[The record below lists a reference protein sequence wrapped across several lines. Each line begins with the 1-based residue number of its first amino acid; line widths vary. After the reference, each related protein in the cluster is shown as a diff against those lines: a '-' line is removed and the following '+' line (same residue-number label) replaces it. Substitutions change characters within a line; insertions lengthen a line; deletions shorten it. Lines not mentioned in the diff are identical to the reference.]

1 MLTPEYLTRIVEATQ
16 EKVSEVNSYLVARI
30 AKRIRKLFES
40 TGKVDI
46 SPSSINDIKKQIS
59 SGKVYE
65 EVQAEIE
72 KKLPEIHREVRR
84 AFYDAAVKI
93 SHENTVFTKK
103 VVEIEQEQ
111 GNLLD
116 IEVPNATKFERI
128 GIPEDASKL
137 NMTPKEIRVLESA
150 YRRTNGEIYNL
161 TRTCAGEAQKDFI
174 EACDRAFFRTSHGV
188 SIDTAIMDA
197 INEVASKGITTVHY
211 GRRNDSIETAIAR
224 AVRTGVNQAN
234 GDIVLTR
241 CAEMGVNHVLV
252 SQHVGARVTD
262 RDDFTNHSLW
272 QGKVYR
278 VDWDNP
284 LLSQYEPTP
293 REIQENGKSFA
304 FLNKIKEFF
313 RLKIRGNQYK
323 DFIIECG
330 YGQMLGI
337 CGINCRHSFGAFY
350 PGVNINT
357 NKPINQK
364 LNEEKYKLEQKQR
377 GMERAIRKAK
387 RIKNAIEVSGLEGE
401 ELAERIREINRLI
414 KAQTESYNS
423 FCAEHADKGIKPI
436 NWRLKVA
443 RTEGVSN
450 I

>member
-16 EKVSEVNSYLVARI
+16 EKVSEVNSYLTARI
-30 AKRIRKLFES
+30 AKRIKGLFEN

-46 SPSSINDIKKQIS
+46 SPSSISDIKKQIS
-59 SGKVYE
+59 AGRVYE
-65 EVQAEIE
+65 EVQSEIE
-72 KKLPEIHREVRR
+72 KKLPGIQREVKR
-84 AFYDAAVKI
+84 AFYDAAGKI
-93 SHENTVFTKK
+93 SYDNTVFTEK

-116 IEVPNATKFERI
+116 IELPKATKLERI

-161 TRTCAGEAQKDFI
+161 TRTCAGEAQRDFI
-174 EACDRAFFRTSHGV
+174 EACDRAFFRVKRGV

-211 GRRNDSIETAIAR
+211 GRRNDSIESAIAR

-278 VDWDNP
+278 VYWSNP
-284 LLSQYEPTP
+284 VLSQYEPTLQ
-293 REIQENGKSFA
+293 EIQENNSSFA
-304 FLNKIKEFF
+304 FLDKIKSFF
-313 RLKIRGNQYK
+313 KTKDNGKQYK
-323 DFIIECG
+323 DFIAECG

-357 NKPINQK
+357 NKHINQK
-364 LNEEKYKLEQKQR
+364 LNEEKYNLEQKQR
-377 GMERAIRKAK
+377 GMERAIRKTK
-387 RIKNAIEVSGLEGE
+387 RIKYALQSSGIRGDEYNNRVYDINAL
-401 ELAERIREINRLI
+401 LR
-414 KAQTESYNS
+414 KQTEAYEK
-423 FCAEHADKGIKPI
+423 FCDKYADMGISPI

-443 RTEGVSN
+443 KTEGVSN

>member
-16 EKVSEVNSYLVARI
+16 EKVSEVNSYLAARI
-30 AKRIRKLFES
+30 ARRIKELFEN

-46 SPSSINDIKKQIS
+46 SPSSISDIKKQLAA
-59 SGKVYE
+59 GRVYE
-65 EVQAEIE
+65 DVQAEIE
-72 KKLPEIHREVRR
+72 KKLPGIQREVKR
-84 AFYDAAVKI
+84 AFYDAASKI
-93 SHENTVFTKK
+93 SYDNSVFTEKA
-103 VVEIEQEQ
+103 VEIEQEQ

-116 IEVPNATKFERI
+116 VELPKATKFERI

-150 YRRTNGEIYNL
+150 YKRTNGEIYNL
-161 TRTCAGEAQKDFI
+161 TRTCAGEAQRDFI
-174 EACDRAFFRTSHGV
+174 DACDRAFFRVKRGV

-211 GRRNDSIETAIAR
+211 GRRNDSIESAIAR

-234 GDIVLTR
+234 GDVVLTR

-262 RDDFTNHSLW
+262 RADFTNHSLW

-278 VDWDNP
+278 VDWNNP
-284 LLSQYEPTP
+284 VLSQYEPTP
-293 REIQENGKSFA
+293 QEIQGDSRSFA
-304 FLNKIKEFF
+304 FLDKIKSFF
-313 RLKIRGNQYK
+313 KTKDNGNQYK
-323 DFIIECG
+323 DFIAECG

-357 NKPINQK
+357 NKPIDQE
-364 LNEEKYKLEQKQR
+364 LNKEKYKLEQKQR
-377 GMERAIRKAK
+377 SMERAIRKTK
-387 RIKNAIEVSGLEGE
+387 RIKSAIEASGLEGE
-401 ELAERIREINRLI
+401 EFADRIREINRLI
-414 KAQTESYNS
+414 KAQTESYNR
-423 FCAEHADKGIKPI
+423 FCAEYADKGIKPI

-443 RTEGVSN
+443 KAEGIPN
-450 I
+450 E

>member
-16 EKVSEVNSYLVARI
+16 EKVSEVNAYLVARI
-30 AKRIRKLFES
+30 ARRIKELFES

-46 SPSSINDIKKQIS
+46 SPSSISDIKKQIA

-65 EVQAEIE
+65 DVQSEIE
-72 KKLPEIHREVRR
+72 KKLPGIQREVKR
-84 AFYDAAVKI
+84 AFYDAAGKI
-93 SHENTVFTKK
+93 SYDNTVFTEK

-116 IEVPNATKFERI
+116 IELPKATKLERI

-150 YRRTNGEIYNL
+150 YKRTNGEIYNL
-161 TRTCAGEAQKDFI
+161 TRTCAGEAQRDFI
-174 EACDRAFFRTSHGV
+174 EACDRAFFRVKRGV

-211 GRRNDSIETAIAR
+211 GRRNDSIESAIAR

-241 CAEMGVNHVLV
+241 CAEMGVSHVLV
-252 SQHVGARVTD
+252 SQHAGARVTK
-262 RDDFTNHSLW
+262 RDDYTNHSLW

-278 VDWDNP
+278 VEWGHP
-284 LLSQYEPTP
+284 TLAQYEPTMQ
-293 REIQENGKSFA
+293 EIQENSSSFS
-304 FLNKIKEFF
+304 FLDKIKGFF
-313 RLKIRGNQYK
+313 QSKSDNSKYQ
-323 DFIIECG
+323 DFITECG

-364 LNEEKYKLEQKQR
+364 LNEEKYNLEQKQR
-377 GMERAIRKAK
+377 GMEREIRKTK
-387 RIKNAIEVSGLEGE
+387 RIKSAIEASELEGE
-401 ELAERIREINRLI
+401 EFTDRIREINRLI
-414 KAQTESYNS
+414 KDQVASYNI

-443 RTEGVSN
+443 KVEGISN
-450 I
+450 S